1 MPLKHGD
8 INRKTISIENK
19 DVIVD
24 LLGKEHSFP
33 YESFYFIYFY
43 FFDAGWLMC
52 CQWCLFGPTPAAV
65 ASLQPNGRSPNVA
78 VLRKLGEWGLR
89 NLL

>member
-1 MPLKHGD
+1 MGTTC
-8 INRKTISIENK
+8 NSNK
-19 DVIVD
+19 LIIIVD

-33 YESFYFIYFY
+33 YIFVIDI
-43 FFDAGWLMC
+43 FFDAGWVMC
-52 CQWCLFGPTPAAV
+52 CQLCLFGPTPAAV
-65 ASLQPNGRSPNVA
+65 ASLHPSGRSPNVA